1 MDGPTASTETVIIII
16 FDFAQT
22 LGLIQLAEDALRAAS
37 NTRSTVALLPEL
49 VHFSFSVCYV
59 LFFFWTELHFLQ
71 CEVGF
76 VKNL

>member
-16 FDFAQT
+16 FNFAQT

-49 VHFSFSVCYV
+49 VHFSFCICCVFV
-59 LFFFWTELHFLQ
+59 FFFGQNYIFCSVTWAL
-71 CEVGF
+71 
-76 VKNL
+76 

>member
-16 FDFAQT
+16 FNFAQT

-49 VHFSFSVCYV
+49 VLFSFSVCYV
-59 LFFFWTELHFLQ
+59 FFFGTELHFLQ
-71 CEVGF
+71 CDVGF